1 MKRTIFIV
9 ILLAAL
15 TIGSVEAQQSNYI
28 HVSVDAGL
36 VANTNRDKKFGM
48 GGTLGWLT
56 QDNLLSLNP
65 NNYISLNVKALN
77 NPYGEGK
84 FLSSIMNDAND
95 AFNYIMPLAG
105 YRLTQQGISDG
116 FFIEPRIGA
125 VFGAN
130 SYTGFAFSPIAGY
143 AVQQFNFSLYCDMGF
158 GSKNSAIL
166 EKNFFTPGISVA
178 YNIGL
183 N

>member
-15 TIGSVEAQQSNYI
+15 TIQSAEAQESNYI

-36 VANTNRDKKFGM
+36 VANAGQDKKFGL
-48 GGTLGWLT
+48 GGAIGWLT

-65 NNYISLNVKALN
+65 NNYISLSVKVFN

-84 FLSSIMNDAND
+84 ILSSIMNDAGD

-105 YRLTQQGISDG
+105 YRFTQQGVAEG
-116 FFIEPRIGA
+116 FFVEPRIGA
-125 VFGAN
+125 VFGA
-130 SYTGFAFSPIAGY
+130 SYAGFAFSPIAGY
-143 AVQQFNFSLYCDMGF
+143 AVQQFNFSIYCDMGF
-158 GSKNSAIL
+158 GNKKSAIL
-166 EKNFFTPGISVA
+166 KKSFFTPGISVA
-178 YNIGL
+178 YNINL

>member
-1 MKRTIFIV
+1 MKQILFIAV
-9 ILLAAL
+9 LLAAL
-15 TIGSVEAQQSNYI
+15 TIQSAEAQEANYI
-28 HVSVDAGL
+28 HVSMDAGL
-36 VANTNRDKKFGM
+36 VVNTNRDKKFGM

-56 QDNLLSLNP
+56 QDNFFSFNS
-65 NNYISLNVKALN
+65 NNYLSLNVKAFN

-84 FLSSIMNDAND
+84 LLSSVLNDEND

-105 YRLTQQGISDG
+105 YRFTQQGVQNG

-125 VFGAN
+125 VFGSNYA
-130 SYTGFAFSPIAGY
+130 GFAFSPIAGY

-158 GSKNSAIL
+158 GSKNSAISK
-166 EKNFFTPGISVA
+166 KNFFTPGISIA
-178 YNIGL
+178 YNISL